1 MTMLRIMV
9 GEVGRDALPA
19 IDVVAPGVVIGSG
32 PEAQVR
38 LPVQAAAPAHVVLD
52 DGRWRALAPVTAD
65 GRACVAGDSGPIA
78 AVVTL
83 ELGGYRVV
91 IAPAPPGTAA
101 SPPQRTE
108 SLARELVRGLLGQG
122 AGPSFTIVHGPGAG
136 ATRLLPPPEATLVL
150 GRGDEATW
158 VILDEDL
165 SRVHAEIRSGW
176 DGVTVT
182 DLGSRNGTRIGGARI
197 TGPTTLHD
205 GDVIELGTTQLRFD
219 DPAERHL
226 RGAPPSVRSPDAQP
240 PVTREVL
247 DERDVVSPAS
257 QATIAVAVLIAAL
270 AAIGMVWILT
280 T

>member
-1 MTMLRIMV
+1 MLRIVV

-19 IDVVAPGVVIGSG
+19 IDVGAQGVTIGSG
-32 PEAQVR
+32 PAAQVR
-38 LPVQAAAPAHVVLD
+38 LPAQVAAPAHVAVD

-65 GRACVAGDSGPIA
+65 GRACSAGDSGAIA
-78 AVVTL
+78 AGVTL
-83 ELGGYRVV
+83 EIGGYRVV

-122 AGPSFTIVHGPGAG
+122 AGPSFTIIHGPGAG

-165 SRVHAEIRSGW
+165 SRAHAEIRRGW
-176 DGVTVT
+176 DGVVVA
-182 DLGSRNGTRIGGARI
+182 DLGSRNGTRVGGVRL

-205 GDVIELGTTQLRFD
+205 GDVVALGQTQLRFD

-226 RGAPPSVRSPDAQP
+226 RGTPPAVRAPDA
-240 PVTREVL
+240 PVPVERAVRDEVA
-247 DERDVVSPAS
+247 PAS
-257 QATIAVAVLIAAL
+257 QATLAAAVLIAAL
-270 AAIGMVWILT
+270 AAIGLVWILT